1 MDSGEL
7 NRIIEQ
13 LRVDIKE
20 CYDYFESEEQVDDID
35 ELVAHEE
42 TYMRIYDLGRMQAL
56 QGTLNVLNKYQYLDD
71 EEPWG

>member
-1 MDSGEL
+1 MDSIEL
-7 NRIIEQ
+7 NRVIEQ

-20 CYDYFESEEQVDDID
+20 CYDYFESEEQIDDID